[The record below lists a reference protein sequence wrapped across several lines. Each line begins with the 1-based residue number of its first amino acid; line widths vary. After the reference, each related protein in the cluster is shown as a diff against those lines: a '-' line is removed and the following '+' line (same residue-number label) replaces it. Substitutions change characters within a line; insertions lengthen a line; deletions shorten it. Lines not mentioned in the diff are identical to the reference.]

1 MLTHTSLVSIEL
13 KIRRNYKMKLTF
25 KLTNESK
32 VNLLGVTLFRIEAV
46 VDIPARGV
54 KKGEKGGWLESEKT
68 SNGNARVSG
77 DAWVY
82 GNAEVYGNARV
93 SGDAEVSGDA
103 RVSGDAWVSGNAE
116 GYGNARVS
124 GVAWVYGNAEV
135 YGNARVSGDA
145 LNNGYCFAYK
155 SNDWNVTEVP
165 TKDGEGVLLV
175 RDYTPPRKEDVET
188 IEIEGNK
195 YTVNEIKKALGK

>member
-103 RVSGDAWVSGNAE
+103 RVSGNAEVSGN
-116 GYGNARVS
+116 
-124 GVAWVYGNAEV
+124 
-135 YGNARVSGDA
+135 A

-155 SNDWNVTEVP
+155 SNDWNLTEVP

>member
-1 MLTHTSLVSIEL
+1 
-13 KIRRNYKMKLTF
+13 
-25 KLTNESK
+25 
-32 VNLLGVTLFRIEAV
+32 
-46 VDIPARGV
+46 
-54 KKGEKGGWLESEKT
+54 
-68 SNGNARVSG
+68 
-77 DAWVY
+77 
-82 GNAEVYGNARV
+82 VYGNARV

-116 GYGNARVS
+116 
-124 GVAWVYGNAEV
+124 
-135 YGNARVSGDA
+135 VSGDA

-195 YTVNEIKKALGK
+195 YTVNEIKKALGKWKINLWRGYESNDKAKKS

>member
-77 DAWVY
+77 DA
-82 GNAEVYGNARV
+82 EVY
-93 SGDAEVSGDA
+93 GDA

-116 GYGNARVS
+116 VC
-124 GVAWVYGNAEV
+124 
-135 YGNARVSGDA
+135 GDA

>member
-54 KKGEKGGWLESEKT
+54 KKGDKGGWLESEKT

-77 DAWVY
+77 DA
-82 GNAEVYGNARV
+82 RV
-93 SGDAEVSGDA
+93 SGN
-103 RVSGDAWVSGNAE
+103 AWVSGNAE
-116 GYGNARVS
+116 
-124 GVAWVYGNAEV
+124 
-135 YGNARVSGDA
+135 VSGDA

>member
-77 DAWVY
+77 DAWV
-82 GNAEVYGNARV
+82 
-93 SGDAEVSGDA
+93 
-103 RVSGDAWVSGNAE
+103 SGNAE
-116 GYGNARVS
+116 
-124 GVAWVYGNAEV
+124 
-135 YGNARVSGDA
+135 VSGDA